1 MPAFEVWTSPGG
13 KVWAGLDQEEA
24 LLTGVRHRQVGV
36 LIEVA
41 EIYDT
46 LGQLRPRCIATFDD
60 RLAAETAQ

>member
-24 LLTGVRHRQVGV
+24 LLSGIRHRRAGV

-41 EIYDT
+41 EIYNT
-46 LGQLRPRCIATFDD
+46 LGQLRPRRIAGFDD
-60 RLAAETAQ
+60 RPTLETPQ

>member
-13 KVWAGLDQEEA
+13 KVWAGSDQEEA
-24 LLTGVRHRQVGV
+24 LLAAIACRQVGV

-46 LGQLRPRCIATFDD
+46 LGQLRPRRIAAFDG
-60 RLAAETAQ
+60 RLPSNASQ

>member
-1 MPAFEVWTSPGG
+1 MPAFEVWQAPGG

-24 LLTGVRHRQVGV
+24 LLTALQHRHAGV

-41 EIYDT
+41 EIFDL

-60 RLAAETAQ
+60 RQPSEASR